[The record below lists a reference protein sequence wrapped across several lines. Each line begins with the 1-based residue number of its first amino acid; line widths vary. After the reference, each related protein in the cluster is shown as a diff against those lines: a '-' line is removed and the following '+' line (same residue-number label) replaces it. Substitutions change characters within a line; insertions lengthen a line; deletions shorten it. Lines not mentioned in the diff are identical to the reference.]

1 MSTRL
6 ANTEALET
14 LRAAIVAG
22 RDPQKPALSVCAG
35 TGCVAYGALKLADA
49 VRDEVQRRGLSDKVD
64 VRINGCHGFCE
75 RGPLVLCHPQGFFYQ
90 RVQPAD
96 IGEILET
103 TILGGKSLE
112 RLQYVDPVTGA
123 RAVKQDD
130 VPFYKHQMRV
140 LLEYNG
146 WIDPTSIEDY
156 LAVGGYKALAQ
167 ALTKMKPEAVVDAIY
182 KSGLRGRGGGG
193 FPAGVKWRECRG
205 APAPDGVRYIIANGD
220 EGDPGAFMD
229 RSLMEGNPHL
239 VIEGMIIGAY
249 AIAAPGKPV
258 GYIYV
263 RNEYPLAVERLGL
276 ALAKA
281 RELGLLGENIL
292 GTGFG
297 FDIQINRG
305 GGAFVCGES
314 TALMAS
320 IEGFVGEPRAKH
332 IHTVVQGLYN
342 KPTNLNNVETWA
354 NVPLILTRGVD
365 WFTSIG
371 TGDVSKDPWGGSKGT
386 KIFALVGKVN
396 NTGLVEVP
404 MGKTLREIIFDIGGG
419 IRDGKKF
426 KAVQTGGP
434 SGGCLPENLLDM
446 TVDFDKLTEAGS
458 MMGSGGMI
466 VMDDT
471 TCMVDFARYFL
482 HFLADESCGKCVT
495 CREGLKHLCRISD
508 RICEG
513 KGRDG
518 DLVLLDDISLT
529 VEKASL
535 CALGQTAPNPL
546 RSTMRYF
553 REEYVEHIKDH
564 FCRSL
569 MCKKLIKYDVVE
581 DMCTACRICEK
592 ECPTKAISG
601 GKDTVHTIE
610 QAKCIQCGVC
620 FEVCKFDSIR
630 LSSGPHARTCGGK
643 KGKTVKDKLAAK
655 AAKGSA

>member
-1 MSTRL
+1 MTTRL
-6 ANTEALET
+6 ESPAALGK
-14 LRAAIVAG
+14 LRDAVVAR
-22 RDPQKPALSVCAG
+22 RDPKKPALSICAG
-35 TGCVAYGALKLADA
+35 TGCVAYGATKLADA
-49 VRDEVQRRGLSDKVD
+49 LREEVKKRGLSEKVD

-96 IGEILET
+96 LGDILEQT
-103 TILGGKSLE
+103 VLGGKPIE

-123 RAVKQDD
+123 RAVKQED
-130 VPFYKHQMRV
+130 VGFYKHQLRV

-156 LAVGGYKALAQ
+156 IAVGGYQALAKALS
-167 ALTKMKPEAVVDAIY
+167 TMKPEQVLDAIL

-193 FPAGVKWRECRG
+193 FPAGVKWKECRG
-205 APAPDGVRYIIANGD
+205 APAADGVRYVIANGD

-249 AIAAPGKPV
+249 AIGVPGKPE

-281 RELGLLGENIL
+281 REVGLLGEKIL
-292 GTGFG
+292 GADFS
-297 FDIQINRG
+297 FDIRINRG

-354 NVPLILTRGVD
+354 NVPLIVNRGVD

-419 IRDGKKF
+419 IRDGRKF

-434 SGGCLPENLLDM
+434 SGGCLPEAHLDM
-446 TVDFDKLTEAGS
+446 GVDFDKLTEAGS

-466 VMDDT
+466 VMDDS
-471 TCMVDFARYFL
+471 TCMVDVARYFL

-495 CREGLKHLCRISD
+495 CREGLKHLCRIVD
-508 RICEG
+508 RITEG
-513 KGRDG
+513 KARPD
-518 DLVLLDDISLT
+518 DRTLLDDVSLT

-553 REEYVEHIKDH
+553 QDEYAEHIEKH
-564 FCRSL
+564 VCRALS
-569 MCKKLIKYDVVE
+569 CKKLIRYDVID
-581 DMCTACRICEK
+581 DMCTACRLCEK
-592 ECPTKAISG
+592 GCPTQAITG
-601 GKDTVHTIE
+601 DKDVIHVIA
-610 QAKCIQCGVC
+610 QDKCIQCGVC
-620 FEVCKFDSIR
+620 YEVCKFDAVR
-630 LSSGPHARTCGGK
+630 VGSGPYARTCGGK
-643 KGKTVKDKLAAK
+643 KGKTVKEKLAAK
-655 AAKGSA
+655 GKN

>member
-1 MSTRL
+1 MSDRL
-6 ANTEALET
+6 TNPQALDKY
-14 LRAAIVAG
+14 RAALVAQ
-22 RDPQKPALSVCAG
+22 RDPKKPALSICAG
-35 TGCVAYGALKLADA
+35 TGCVAYGSLKLADV
-49 VRDEVQRRGLSDKVD
+49 VREEVQKRGLADKLE

-75 RGPLVLCHPQGFFYQ
+75 RGPLVLCHPHGFFYQ
-90 RVQPAD
+90 RVQPGD
-96 IGEILET
+96 VGEILEQSM
-103 TILGGKSLE
+103 LAGKPIE

-123 RAVKQDD
+123 RAVKQED
-130 VPFYKHQMRV
+130 VGFYKHQMRV

-146 WIDPTSIEDY
+146 WIDPTSIDDY
-156 LAVGGYKALAQ
+156 IAVGGYAALAKALG
-167 ALTKMKPEAVVDAIY
+167 TMKPEQVLDAIY

-193 FPAGVKWRECRG
+193 FPAGVKWKECRG
-205 APAPDGVRYIIANGD
+205 APAPDGVRYVIANGD

-239 VIEGMIIGAY
+239 VIEGMILGAY
-249 AIAAPGKPV
+249 AIGSPGNPV

-263 RNEYPLAVERLGL
+263 RNEYPLAIERLGL
-276 ALAKA
+276 ALQRA
-281 RELGLLGENIL
+281 RELGLLGDKIL
-292 GTGFG
+292 GTDFS

-332 IHTVVQGLYN
+332 IHTVVQGLNN

-354 NVPLILTRGVD
+354 NVPLIVNRGVD

-404 MGKTLREIIFDIGGG
+404 MGKTLREIIFDVGGG
-419 IRDGKKF
+419 IRDGKQF

-434 SGGCLPENLLDM
+434 SGGCIPASHLDM
-446 TVDFDKLTEAGS
+446 PVDFDKLTEAGS

-466 VMDDT
+466 VMDDS
-471 TCMVDFARYFL
+471 TCMVDIARYFL

-495 CREGLKHLCRISD
+495 CREGLKHLCRIVD
-508 RICEG
+508 RVCAG
-513 KGRDG
+513 QGREG
-518 DLVLLDDISLT
+518 DLELLDEISLT

-553 REEYVEHIKDH
+553 KDEYVAHIKDH
-564 FCRSL
+564 KCPAKVCKALITYTINDKCTGCMVCARN
-569 MCKKLIKYDVVE
+569 CPTGAITGERKKLHVID
-581 DMCTACRICEK
+581 
-592 ECPTKAISG
+592 
-601 GKDTVHTIE
+601 
-610 QAKCIQCGVC
+610 QAKCIKCGVC
-620 FEVCKFDSIR
+620 QEVCKFD
-630 LSSGPHARTCGGK
+630 A
-643 KGKTVKDKLAAK
+643 VDVA
-655 AAKGSA
+655 

>member
-1 MSTRL
+1 MRARL
-6 ANTEALET
+6 TSPQALEK
-14 LRAAIVAG
+14 LRAELTAR
-22 RDPQKPALSVCAG
+22 RDPKKPALSVCAG

-49 VRDEVQRRGLSDKVD
+49 VREEVRKRGLEDRLE

-75 RGPLVLCHPQGFFYQ
+75 RGPLVLCHPHGFFYQ
-90 RVQPAD
+90 RVQPSD
-96 IGEILET
+96 VGEILEQST
-103 TILGGKSLE
+103 LGGKPIE

-123 RAVKQDD
+123 RAVRQED
-130 VPFYKHQMRV
+130 VGFYKHQMRV

-156 LAVGGYKALAQ
+156 IAVGGYAALAKALS
-167 ALTKMKPEAVVDAIY
+167 TMKPEEVLDAIY
-182 KSGLRGRGGGG
+182 RSGLRGRGGGG
-193 FPAGVKWRECRG
+193 FPAGVKWKECRH

-239 VIEGMIIGAY
+239 VIEGMILGAY
-249 AIAAPGKPV
+249 AIAHPGHPV

-276 ALAKA
+276 ALQTA
-281 RELGLLGENIL
+281 RELGLLGEQIL
-292 GTGFG
+292 GTDFS

-332 IHTVVQGLYN
+332 IHTAVQGLYN

-354 NVPLILTRGVD
+354 NVPLILARGVD

-371 TGDVSKDPWGGSKGT
+371 TGDVSRDPWGGSKGT

-419 IRDGKKF
+419 IRDGKQF

-434 SGGCLPENLLDM
+434 SGGCLPASHLDM
-446 TVDFDKLTEAGS
+446 PVDFDRLTEAGS

-466 VMDDT
+466 VMDDS
-471 TCMVDFARYFL
+471 TCMVDVARYFL

-495 CREGLKHLCRISD
+495 CREGLKHLCRIVD
-508 RICEG
+508 RICAG
-513 KGRDG
+513 QGREG
-518 DLVLLDDISLT
+518 DLELLDEISLT

-553 REEYVEHIKDH
+553 QDEYVAHIRDRKCPAKVCKALITFGINDK
-564 FCRSL
+564 CTGCMVCARN
-569 MCKKLIKYDVVE
+569 CPTGAITGERKKLHVID
-581 DMCTACRICEK
+581 
-592 ECPTKAISG
+592 
-601 GKDTVHTIE
+601 
-610 QAKCIQCGVC
+610 QQKCIKCGVC
-620 FEVCKFDSIR
+620 QEVCKFD
-630 LSSGPHARTCGGK
+630 A
-643 KGKTVKDKLAAK
+643 VDVA
-655 AAKGSA
+655 